1 MVTNLKNVKH
11 VPELLL
17 NLMPVEQLV
26 DRELL
31 HTFLIVWKLLRGSLV
46 SQEGRVVAF
55 FTISIVIH
63 GGTTKR
69 VWHQHVGHRKAD
81 VATRRKVYRET
92 LGEVITMKGRGLM
105 WSKRRVP
112 RMRPKFIIW

>member
-1 MVTNLKNVKH
+1 MKNYDNKDVGVGDVNVVANLKNVKH

-55 FTISIVIH
+55 FTTSIVIH

-69 VWHQHVGHRKAD
+69 VWHQYVGHRKAD
-81 VATRRKVYRET
+81 VSNKKEA
-92 LGEVITMKGRGLM
+92 L
-105 WSKRRVP
+105 
-112 RMRPKFIIW
+112 